1 MPLQRY
7 IEGEIIMTKKK
18 TSTIESYTLNNGQKR
33 YMFQI
38 YIGVDLLT
46 GKQKRTTRRGFKTIK
61 EAELALA
68 RIKLEISKGTY
79 QKQQPETYQDI
90 YELWVK
96 QYEKTVEE
104 STFVKTTGIFKNH
117 ILPAMHSYKIEKIT
131 VDVCQRHV
139 DEWADKLKKFR
150 MVKSYAA
157 KVLDFA
163 IKRRYIQTNPFVLV
177 DMPTA
182 LKRKQASTEEKKE
195 NFYSREQLIEFL
207 SCFEKE
213 NKVKA
218 FTLFR
223 LLAFSGMRK
232 GEALALNWKDLDF
245 KNNEIRINKALSRG
259 KDNKLY
265 VKSTKTGVARTIK
278 MDERTMAILKDWRK
292 KQKQEYLIL
301 GFNTIRANQLVF
313 SNEQN
318 EYLQPTK
325 TRKWILH
332 VQKKYNLDTITTHS
346 LRHTHCSLL
355 FEAGASIKEVQD
367 RLGHSDVKTTMNIYA
382 HVTEKAKEAAIQKFE
397 SYLNI

>member
-1 MPLQRY
+1 
-7 IEGEIIMTKKK
+7 MTKKK
-18 TSTIESYTLNNGQKR
+18 TSTIESYTLKNGQKR

-38 YIGVDLLT
+38 YIGVDPLT
-46 GKQKRTTRRGFKTIK
+46 GKQQRTTRRKFKTIK
-61 EAELALA
+61 EAELAYA
-68 RIKLEISKGTY
+68 RMKLEISNGTY

-90 YELWVK
+90 YDLWIK

-104 STFVKTTGIFKNH
+104 STFVKTTGIFNNH

-131 VDVCQRHV
+131 VDVCQHHV

-150 MVKSYAA
+150 MIKSYAA

-163 IKRRYIQTNPFVLV
+163 IKRGYIQTNPFALV

-182 LKRKQASTEEKKE
+182 LKKKQASIEEKKE

-213 NKVKA
+213 NNVKA

-223 LLAFSGMRK
+223 LLAFSRMRK
-232 GEALALNWKDLDF
+232 GEALALTWNDLDF

-259 KDNKLY
+259 QDNKLY

-292 KQKQEYLIL
+292 KQKQDYLIL
-301 GFNTIRANQLVF
+301 GFNTMQSKQLVF

-318 EYLQPTK
+318 EHLQPTK
-325 TRKWILH
+325 TRKWLLH
-332 VQKKYNLDTITTHS
+332 VQKKYNLNMITTHG

-355 FEAGASIKEVQD
+355 FEAGVSIKEVQD
-367 RLGHSDVKTTMNIYA
+367 RLGHSDIKTTMNIYA

>member
-1 MPLQRY
+1 
-7 IEGEIIMTKKK
+7 MTKKK

-38 YIGVDLLT
+38 YIGVDPLT

-68 RIKLEISKGTY
+68 RLKLEISKGTY

-104 STFVKTTGIFKNH
+104 STFVKTTVIFKNH
-117 ILPAMHSYKIEKIT
+117 ILPSMQDYRIERIT
-131 VDVCQRHV
+131 VDVCQLHV

-150 MVKSYAA
+150 IVKSYAA

-163 IKRRYIQTNPFVLV
+163 IKRGYIQTNPFALV

-182 LKRKQASTEEKKE
+182 LKKKQASTEEKKE

-207 SCFEKE
+207 SCFKKE
-213 NKVKA
+213 NNVKA

-232 GEALALNWKDLDF
+232 GEALALTWNDLDF
-245 KNNEIRINKALSRG
+245 KNNKIRINNALSRG
-259 KDNKLY
+259 QNNKLY

-278 MDERTMAILKDWRK
+278 MDERSMETLKDWRK
-292 KQKQEYLIL
+292 KQKQDYLIL
-301 GFNTIRANQLVF
+301 GFNTMRAEQLVF

-332 VQKKYNLDTITTHS
+332 VQKKYNLDTITTHG

-355 FEAGASIKEVQD
+355 FEAGVSIKEVQD
-367 RLGHSDVKTTMNIYA
+367 RLGHSDFKTTMNIYA
-382 HVTEKAKEAAIQKFE
+382 HVTEKAKEVAIQKFE